1 MLYCLHS
8 KTAPGELFH
17 DFYSIVTGLSVWLA
31 ALAQNKK
38 RAPHWRANKAA
49 LIGAFLPCSA
59 LCRCFW
65 PWLSRYDVG
74 TDYLPI
80 YHEIFQQHKMGGH
93 QTVDWDPAYWLIFRV
108 CSALFSS
115 SVSVFIVS
123 SLLIIGFLW
132 VSVWK
137 LSPAPWLSI
146 LVFVV
151 SRQFFISLNGVRQS
165 TALALISV
173 ALIFVAQKSF

>member
-1 MLYCLHS
+1 MI
-8 KTAPGELFH
+8 
-17 DFYSIVTGLSVWLA
+17 FYSIVTGLSVWLA

-38 RAPHWRANKAA
+38 ESASLTGKQSSLDWRLLAVLSAVP
-49 LIGAFLPCSA
+49 LFLTMAF
-59 LCRCFW
+59 
-65 PWLSRYDVG
+65 RYDVG

-123 SLLIIGFLW
+123 SLLIILW
-132 VSVWK
+132 Y
-137 LSPAPWLSI
+137 LSGNFPL
-146 LVFVV
+146 
-151 SRQFFISLNGVRQS
+151 RRG
-165 TALALISV
+165 
-173 ALIFVAQKSF
+173 